1 LQAKP
6 SSYVD
11 GCKIASGSTAKRTQ
25 MFDFDIRM
33 MNDYGEVGVSAKTE
47 RAQHRIRQGQTLV
60 FKSAAD
66 TRPYVNAAEAVGLI
80 FSGKDII
87 GL

>member
-1 LQAKP
+1 
-6 SSYVD
+6 
-11 GCKIASGSTAKRTQ
+11 

-33 MNDYGEVGVSAKTE
+33 MNDYGEVGISAMTE
-47 RAQHRIRQGQTLV
+47 RAQHRIPQGQTLV
-60 FKSAAD
+60 FKSPGD
-66 TRPYVNAAEAVGLI
+66 TRPYVIAAEVDGLT